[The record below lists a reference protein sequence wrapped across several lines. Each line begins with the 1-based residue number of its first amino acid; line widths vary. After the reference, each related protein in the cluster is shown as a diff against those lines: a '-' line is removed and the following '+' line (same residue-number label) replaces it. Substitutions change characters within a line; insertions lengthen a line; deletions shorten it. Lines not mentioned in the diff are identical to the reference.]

1 MTNWSINQS
10 GDSKMPNIEIYTK
23 DYCPYCIRTKTFL
36 DAMQLQYTNYEVT
49 FDPAKEAEM
58 NHRSGG
64 FTVPQIFINNQPI
77 GGSDNLFEMVQS
89 GDFHDLI
96 NTPIS
101 QQEAQTEDFNHA
113 Q

>member
-1 MTNWSINQS
+1 
-10 GDSKMPNIEIYTK
+10 
-23 DYCPYCIRTKTFL
+23 
-36 DAMQLQYTNYEVT
+36 
-49 FDPAKEAEM
+49 
-58 NHRSGG
+58 
-64 FTVPQIFINNQPI
+64 
-77 GGSDNLFEMVQS
+77 LFEMVQS